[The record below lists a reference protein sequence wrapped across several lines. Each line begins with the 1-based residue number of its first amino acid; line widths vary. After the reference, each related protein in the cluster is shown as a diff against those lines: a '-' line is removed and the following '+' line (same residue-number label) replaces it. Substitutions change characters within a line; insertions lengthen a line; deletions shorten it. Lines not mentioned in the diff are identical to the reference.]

1 MTTQIPT
8 TELTITG
15 MSCGHCVKAVEGALR
30 AVPGVQAVTVDL
42 AGGRATVQGD
52 ADTQT
57 MLAAVSE
64 EGYTA
69 QVAGA

>member
-1 MTTQIPT
+1 MTTQTST
-8 TELTITG
+8 TELSITG
-15 MSCGHCVKAVEGALR
+15 MSCGHCVKAVEGALK

-52 ADTQT
+52 ADTRA
-57 MLAAVSE
+57 MLAAVTE

-69 QVAGA
+69 QVVGA